1 MIRRLIQSLRNRRGL
16 GNTAF
21 PKDRGRKTR
30 AGFSLVEVLIVL
42 AIIALVAAL
51 VGPRVFAQL
60 DRSKVRAAS
69 VQISALRS
77 ALGTLRLEIGRYP
90 TGDEGLDLLV
100 RADPAVVTGW
110 YGPYLDDGVPM
121 DPWGR
126 PYVYVAP
133 ATPDAEPQVLS
144 LGADGEVGGE
154 GLNADIGGRSGNAA
168 DASREP

>member
-1 MIRRLIQSLRNRRGL
+1 MIRTVLKRLRSGRSRPRGDRR
-16 GNTAF
+16 
-21 PKDRGRKTR
+21 KR

-51 VGPRVFAQL
+51 VGPRIFAQL

-90 TGDEGLDLLV
+90 TDDEGLELLV
-100 RADPAVVTGW
+100 RADPQTVTGW

-126 PYVYVAP
+126 PYIYVAP
-133 ATPDAEPQVLS
+133 AQPDGEPQVLS
-144 LGADGEVGGE
+144 LGADGEPGGE
-154 GLNADIGGRSGNAA
+154 GLNADIGGRGGPVTDVTAGQ
-168 DASREP
+168 